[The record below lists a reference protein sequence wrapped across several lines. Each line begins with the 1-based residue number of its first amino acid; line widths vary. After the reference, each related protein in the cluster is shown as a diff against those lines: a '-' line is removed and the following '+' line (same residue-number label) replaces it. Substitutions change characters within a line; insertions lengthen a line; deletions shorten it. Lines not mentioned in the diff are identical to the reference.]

1 MPRRNADGKHTI
13 RLVANVAGTQVRLSL
28 NVACLPEQ
36 WDDARSELKG
46 KSDEARQTNMILA
59 RHVAAANE
67 IIRLHELA
75 GTTLTPK
82 AFVREFRNPSS
93 KEDFI
98 AYYQAR
104 LHDDYDRRLIGDS
117 TYRDQL
123 NTLSKLRMY
132 MPVVSFS
139 VIGRRW
145 LDEFD
150 RWHVKFLTK
159 AGHEGKGAREKAAKH
174 IAKYLNAAREDG
186 KRFADPF
193 LNFQRVKHT
202 PRTIFLS
209 ELEVRSIERLY
220 DEPKLMLEAM
230 ERRADRLG
238 MAAHNARQYACASGV
253 MRMQRVAACF
263 LFQVF
268 TGVRFS
274 DLARLTQDNVQE
286 GRLVFRPQK
295 TSEMS
300 GKDVRIL
307 LAPHLSRLLVHN
319 RSGVLLPVPSNQK
332 YNEYLKEL
340 AEMAGIVK
348 PLTSHVARH
357 TFATLYLSRGGKV
370 EELQHLMG
378 VTKIET
384 VMVYVHITGAALDE
398 GITQAF
404 GAW

>member
-1 MPRRNADGKHTI
+1 MPRRNADSKHTL
-13 RLVANVAGTQVRLSL
+13 RLIATVAGTQVRLSL
-28 NVACLPEQ
+28 GLAVKPDA
-36 WDDARSELKG
+36 WDNERAELRG
-46 KSDEARQTNMILA
+46 KSDEARQTNMIIA

-75 GTTLTPK
+75 GTALTPQ

-98 AYYQAR
+98 AYYETR
-104 LHDDYDRRLIGDS
+104 LKEDYDRRLIGDS
-117 TYRDQL
+117 TFRDQL

-139 VIGRRW
+139 AIGRRW
-145 LDEFD
+145 LDDFD
-150 RWHVKFLTK
+150 RWHVKFLLK
-159 AGHEGKGAREKAAKH
+159 GGHEGKGAREKAAKH

-186 KRFADPF
+186 KRFSDPF

-209 ELEVRSIERLY
+209 EQEVREIERLY
-220 DEPKLMLEAM
+220 DEPQAMLAAM
-230 ERRADRLG
+230 ERRADRMG
-238 MAAHNARQYACASGV
+238 MAAHNLRQYACESGV

-263 LFQVF
+263 LFQIF

-274 DLARLTQDNVQE
+274 DLAQITPANVQE

-295 TSEMS
+295 TADMS

-307 LAPHLSRLLVHN
+307 LAPHLSRLLGHGKN
-319 RSGVLLPVPSNQK
+319 GLLLPVPSNQK

-340 AEMAGIVK
+340 AELAGIGK
-348 PLTSHVARH
+348 ALTSHVARH

-398 GITQAF
+398 GMWQAF
-404 GAW
+404 GGW